1 MKIILNNIK
10 TEINNTTTLLE
21 LVSIY
26 QKETFGLA
34 IAVNDVVIPK
44 EKWSIFKIKNY
55 DNVVLFQ
62 AIAGG

>member
-1 MKIILNNIK
+1 MKIILNNTKI
-10 TEINNTTTLLE
+10 EINNTTTLLE

-26 QKETFGLA
+26 QKKTFGLA
-34 IAVNDVVIPK
+34 ISVNDVVIPK

-55 DNVVLFQ
+55 DNIVLFQ